1 MIDTSTTCPL
11 AAAHLYLEASQLML
25 PGETWSFRRCNAA
38 DIYCISVALHLQ
50 TDQVAPGS
58 ISWEAS
64 RHAASGI
71 AHANRISKKRQATQ
85 ESHYLFGISNFC
97 SGLLSWIYRIWK
109 NRPVLSW
116 HQWNE
121 REKKS
126 AHTAKPEK
134 SLAAPGTRSQLLC
147 FPGQRLAHAK
157 SCKVIVKFFSLRG
170 CSA

>member
-1 MIDTSTTCPL
+1 MQQIHKWAAGPLLTC
-11 AAAHLYLEASQLML
+11 E
-25 PGETWSFRRCNAA
+25 
-38 DIYCISVALHLQ
+38 SVALHLQ

-71 AHANRISKKRQATQ
+71 AHANRISKKKGKLLKNLIICLAFQ
-85 ESHYLFGISNFC
+85 ISALGFFHGSTEYERIAQFC
-97 SGLLSWIYRIWK
+97 HGT
-109 NRPVLSW
+109 
-116 HQWNE
+116 
-121 REKKS
+121 REMSVKKKS

-134 SLAAPGTRSQLLC
+134 KLAAPGTRSQLLC

>member
-1 MIDTSTTCPL
+1 MGTNIDRYFHHLSIARCSLVDLLHGIFEKIKSRL
-11 AAAHLYLEASQLML
+11 AAKVGKLRDMLHRALLM
-25 PGETWSFRRCNAA
+25 
-38 DIYCISVALHLQ
+38 Q
-50 TDQVAPGS
+50 TEQ
-58 ISWEAS
+58 
-64 RHAASGI
+64 
-71 AHANRISKKRQATQ
+71 RQATQ

-109 NRPVLSW
+109 NRPILSW
-116 HQWNE
+116 HPWNE

-134 SLAAPGTRSQLLC
+134 RLAAPGTRSQLLC